1 MIIKSAQNRMA
12 KRYAELVEKRRSRK
26 KFGMLAVEGAQEI
39 GYALRGG
46 YQLEYLLF
54 PEGSMVDKTL
64 LQQAKHFAE
73 VDQRLFEKITYRGL
87 NSGIAAIMDAVEYRV
102 DGRRWNK
109 VLVLENIEKPGN
121 LGALFRTALASG
133 CEAIITTGSST
144 DFYNPNCI
152 RSSVG
157 TVFLLPHWHM
167 ENEAALAWL
176 QAQQLPVCITD
187 LTGSQ
192 SLYEGSLPER
202 VAFVFGAEHQ
212 GVSDFWRNHS
222 QQRLRIPMQGNIDS
236 LNLSASA
243 AVVLYEHYRKFGS

>member
-1 MIIKSAQNRMA
+1 MA

-87 NSGIAAIMDAVEYRV
+87 NSGLAAIMDAVVFKSDSRK
-102 DGRRWNK
+102 WNK
-109 VLVLENIEKPGN
+109 ILLLENIEKPGN
-121 LGALFRTALASG
+121 LGALFRTAVASG
-133 CEAIITTGSST
+133 CDAIITMGTST

-167 ENEAALAWL
+167 ENEAALDWL
-176 QAQQLPVCITD
+176 REQQLSICTTD
-187 LTGSQ
+187 LTGSE
-192 SLYEGSLPER
+192 SLYKTSLPER

-212 GVSDFWRNHS
+212 GVSDFWRNNA
-222 QQRLRIPMQGNIDS
+222 QERIRIPMHGDIDS

-243 AVVLYEHYRKFGS
+243 AVVLYEHHRQWAESGNV